1 MSISSYISTHRTK
14 KPYKSWLKD
23 GVNNGPNSMD
33 ILIGWLTVKENY
45 VMWRGDSTDRT
56 PKKLLL
62 QDIIVKLNQAGIYHR
77 VPKDVA
83 SKMSTLQSNY
93 RIARRWYETEG
104 RSLLQKG
111 VQEAAVH
118 NELLKRFPYWDA
130 LHSVFNPSKQ
140 EPITTNATTT
150 TTTTT
155 TTWPM
160 SIHYILHSADDGLIS
175 SPETDHEEEYVKH
188 PDHSS
193 QPWYQTSFAK
203 NVSNCAPVESTV
215 PAPVPSR
222 QRGVSCVNTQLGRD
236 ARRKKRSQEMFD
248 FILEKRIERDRVLLE
263 KEKTRRIR
271 AKADLVK
278 NMATAGFSR
287 DEITF
292 QLQLL

>member
-23 GVNNGPNSMD
+23 GINNGPNSMD

-56 PKKLLL
+56 PKKQLL
-62 QDIIVKLNQAGIYHR
+62 QDIIMKLNQAGIYHR

-111 VQEAAVH
+111 VQATAVH

-130 LHSVFNPSKQ
+130 LHDVFNPVKQ
-140 EPITTNATTT
+140 EPITTT

-160 SIHYILHSADDGLIS
+160 SIHYILHSAEDGLIS
-175 SPETDHEEEYVKH
+175 SPETDKEEEYIKY
-188 PDHSS
+188 PDYPT
-193 QPWYQTSFAK
+193 QPWNQPSPIK
-203 NVSNCAPVESTV
+203 HVSNCAPLESTV
-215 PAPVPSR
+215 PGPVPSR
-222 QRGVSCVNTQLGRD
+222 KLGGSCLNTHLGD
-236 ARRKKRSQEMFD
+236 ARRKRRSQEMLD

-278 NMATAGFSR
+278 NMASAGFSR